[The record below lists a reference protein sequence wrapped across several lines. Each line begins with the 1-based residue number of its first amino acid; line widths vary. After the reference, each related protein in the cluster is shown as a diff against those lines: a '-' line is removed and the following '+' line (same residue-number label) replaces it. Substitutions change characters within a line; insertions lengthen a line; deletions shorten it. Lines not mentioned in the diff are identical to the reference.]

1 MGDTL
6 IVNAL
11 GGIPMKKLRI
21 LRIVLHKTRA
31 DRLVLGFVGFL
42 LAIAAVVWAAEP
54 SIPTYGDALW
64 FCYAVLS
71 TSGFGD
77 FTAVTFVGRI
87 CAVLVTI
94 YSIFVVGIVTGVV
107 VSFFQQTVQVQFED
121 SKVKF
126 LDRLERL
133 PELSREELE
142 EMAAKARKLR

>member
-1 MGDTL
+1 
-6 IVNAL
+6 
-11 GGIPMKKLRI
+11 MKKLRI
-21 LRIVLHKTRA
+21 LRRVLHKTKA

-42 LAIAAVVWAAEP
+42 LVIAAVVWAAEP

-87 CAVLVTI
+87 CAVLVTV
-94 YSIFVVGIVTGVV
+94 YSIFVIAIVTGVV
-107 VSFFQQTVQVQFED
+107 VSFFQQSVQVQFED
-121 SKVKF
+121 SKLTF

-133 PELSREELE
+133 PELSREDLE
-142 EMAAKARKLR
+142 EMARKAKKLR

>member
-1 MGDTL
+1 
-6 IVNAL
+6 
-11 GGIPMKKLRI
+11 MKKLRI
-21 LRIVLHKTRA
+21 LRMVLHKTKA

-42 LAIAAVVWAAEP
+42 LVIAAVVWVAEP

-87 CAVLVTI
+87 CAVLVTV
-94 YSIFVVGIVTGVV
+94 YSIFVIAIVTGVV
-107 VSFFQQTVQVQFED
+107 VSFFQQSVQVQFED
-121 SKVKF
+121 SKLTF

-142 EMAAKARKLR
+142 EMARKAKKLR